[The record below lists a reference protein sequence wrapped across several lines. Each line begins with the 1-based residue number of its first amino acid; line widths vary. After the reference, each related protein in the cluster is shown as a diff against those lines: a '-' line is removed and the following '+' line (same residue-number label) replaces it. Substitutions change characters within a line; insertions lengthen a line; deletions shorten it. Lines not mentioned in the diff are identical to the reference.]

1 MSFGSWTLLLGEAR
15 RLCAD
20 GFCHLE
26 DLPIN
31 LLQPK
36 QKWTLTVWDAAGMVA
51 QSAIFTQAWQIGN
64 LLTATDAWSRAL
76 SEAAGQELKV
86 AQ

>member
-1 MSFGSWTLLLGEAR
+1 
-15 RLCAD
+15 
-20 GFCHLE
+20 
-26 DLPIN
+26 
-31 LLQPK
+31 
-36 QKWTLTVWDAAGMVA
+36 MVA